1 MVNDIR
7 YMRSAVFVFVWM
19 NGVLGVAQ
27 RQAHSARISGARAVP
42 FLRGHCLLRKIAWL
56 HSCMRKTLLPGIV
69 ALAVVTLALPACN
82 VVKMQARQTKKQ
94 FTSAG
99 LKEHTFHG
107 ANGPMHVWSAPFTG
121 KPKLML
127 LHGVTASA
135 GMWAVNA
142 GPLSAT
148 YDLIIPDLIGHGGST
163 NIWSGSSVDAQVEHL
178 GAILDSLKVQ
188 EGVYVVGN
196 SYGGAMAANF
206 AEQRPDR
213 TRAVVI
219 GDGPANTYTKTLA
232 DSATIALGA
241 PGGVRDF
248 FDPKTPEEFLRNI
261 NGILYEPKKIPRFA
275 LKQMFNAG
283 AERRPGYLALL
294 DDLIA
299 RENEFAV
306 KRYLWTMP
314 AYVVWGEGDR
324 LIPPVVAHGIMRIN
338 ELPADHLI
346 MMPRTGHAGNI
357 EHPREF
363 EAILLRILNDGPCPM
378 PNKAGNLMCTREYD
392 PWCGC
397 DGKTYSN
404 RCEAFNA
411 GVRVTMKGECK

>member
-1 MVNDIR
+1 
-7 YMRSAVFVFVWM
+7 MRTALRHIAAVCLAAL
-19 NGVLGVAQ
+19 VL
-27 RQAHSARISGARAVP
+27 S
-42 FLRGHCLLRKIAWL
+42 
-56 HSCMRKTLLPGIV
+56 
-69 ALAVVTLALPACN
+69 ACN
-82 VVKMQARQTKKQ
+82 VVKMQARHTKKE
-94 FTSAG
+94 FKKAG
-99 LKEHTFHG
+99 LTEHTFAG
-107 ANGPMHVWSAPFTG
+107 ANGPMHVYSSAFTG

-127 LHGVTASA
+127 VHGVTSSA
-135 GMWAVNA
+135 AMWAVNTV
-142 GPLSAT
+142 PLSAT

-163 NIWSGSSVDAQVEHL
+163 NTWSGNSVDAQVAHL
-178 GAILDSLKVQ
+178 GAILDSLKVD
-188 EGVYVVGN
+188 EAVYVVGN

-219 GDGPANTYTKTLA
+219 GDGPANTYNKALV

-248 FDPKTPEEFLRNI
+248 FTPTTLEQFLRNI
-261 NGILYEPKKIPRFA
+261 NAILYEQRKIPRWA
-275 LKQMFNAG
+275 LKRMFAAG

-299 RENEFAV
+299 RESEYGN
-306 KRYLWTMP
+306 KRYMWTMP

-324 LIPPVVAHGIMRIN
+324 LIPPVVARGIMRIN

-346 MMPRTGHAGNI
+346 MMPECGHAGNI
-357 EHPREF
+357 ERPREF
-363 EAILLRILNDGPCPM
+363 EAVLLRILKDGPCPM
-378 PNKAGNLMCTREYD
+378 PNAVGSGMCTREYF

-404 RCEAFNA
+404 LCEAWHA
-411 GVRVTMKGECK
+411 GVRVVERGECK

>member
-1 MVNDIR
+1 
-7 YMRSAVFVFVWM
+7 MRT
-19 NGVLGVAQ
+19 
-27 RQAHSARISGARAVP
+27 P
-42 FLRGHCLLRKIAWL
+42 
-56 HSCMRKTLLPGIV
+56 LPVIV
-69 ALAVVTLALPACN
+69 AAVAIGSLVFSSCN

-94 FTSAG
+94 FSSAG
-99 LKEHTFHG
+99 LTEHTFAG
-107 ANGPMHVWSAPFTG
+107 GNGPLHVWSATFTG

-163 NIWSGSSVDAQVEHL
+163 NTWSGNSVDAQVAHL
-178 GAILDSLKVQ
+178 GAILDSLHVQ
-188 EGVYVVGN
+188 EAVYVVGN

-219 GDGPANTYTKTLA
+219 GDGPANTYNKALA
-232 DSATIALGA
+232 DSATRALGA
-241 PGGVRDF
+241 AGGVRDF
-248 FDPKTPEEFLRNI
+248 FSPKTPDEFLRNI

-275 LKQMFNAG
+275 LKQLFNAG

-294 DDLIA
+294 DDLIG
-299 RENEFAV
+299 REAEYAN
-306 KRYLWTMP
+306 KRYMWTMP

-346 MMPRTGHAGNI
+346 MMPRTGHAGNV
-357 EHPREF
+357 ERPREF
-363 EAILLRILNDGPCPM
+363 EAILLKVLKDGPCPM
-378 PNKAGNLMCTREYD
+378 PANVGEGACTFDYD

-404 RCEAFNA
+404 KCAAWRA
-411 GVRVTMKGECK
+411 GVRATAKGECK

>member
-1 MVNDIR
+1 MPTT
-7 YMRSAVFVFVWM
+7 
-19 NGVLGVAQ
+19 AQ
-27 RQAHSARISGARAVP
+27 RIAIV
-42 FLRGHCLLRKIAWL
+42 FLAALL
-56 HSCMRKTLLPGIV
+56 
-69 ALAVVTLALPACN
+69 LPACN
-82 VVKMQARQTKKQ
+82 VVKMQARHTKKE
-94 FTSAG
+94 FKKAG
-99 LKEHTFHG
+99 LTEHTFAG
-107 ANGPMHVWSAPFTG
+107 ANGPMHVYSSAFTG

-135 GMWAVNA
+135 AMWAGNA
-142 GPLSAT
+142 VPLSAT

-163 NIWSGSSVDAQVEHL
+163 NTWSGNSVDAQVAHI

-188 EGVYVVGN
+188 EAVYVVGN

-219 GDGPANTYTKTLA
+219 GDGPANTYSKALA

-248 FDPKTPEEFLRNI
+248 FTPTTPEQFLRNI
-261 NGILYEPKKIPRFA
+261 NGILYEQRKIPRWA
-275 LKQMFNAG
+275 LKQMFAAG

-299 RENEFAV
+299 RESEYGN
-306 KRYLWTMP
+306 KRYMWTMP
-314 AYVVWGEGDR
+314 VYVVWGEGDR

-346 MMPRTGHAGNI
+346 KMPKTGHAGNV
-357 EHPREF
+357 ERPREF
-363 EAILLRILNDGPCPM
+363 EAILLNILKDGPCPM
-378 PNKAGNLMCTREYD
+378 PATPGDGACTMEYD

-397 DGKTYSN
+397 DGKTHPSKCAAW
-404 RCEAFNA
+404 RA
-411 GVRVTMKGECK
+411 GVRVVVRGECK